1 MQKVT
6 DPALLS
12 QLNGT
17 TQQAPVQPSTP
28 GIIMGRP
35 KAPSPAEQQ
44 RLDME
49 AERLRMSQRDQALQE
64 QQANLTAQNTTLD
77 IQKKQQAAAAGPA
90 GEAAEAERKASSFLK
105 RAMNAEQQYSAIDTD
120 QGQAG
125 VQTPG
130 PRSLVGQALS
140 ESAPNLLNSLPSSI
154 GNSPERQRADQAQR
168 EFIAAI
174 LRYDSGAAIPD
185 AEYIQAAKIYYPQP
199 GDTPDVIQQK
209 AQSRR
214 VAIDGLKDAAG
225 RLGVGVQVPTG
236 QQDNRQQGLTLA
248 SGLPNASMGSPD
260 PGLQPNGVQDAAT
273 GGLKAVPEFRGMASD
288 VQSMVQQG
296 ASADQIVQYV
306 AQRHAAAG
314 FDPPNA
320 ERVAF
325 LRQLVADHEARPDIP
340 VSSLAKG
347 WQTLEMVE
355 SADNGGSLLGQ
366 AADSPVGAAAIGAA
380 DAVTGGF
387 LDEISGALGGNTD
400 NARAVMKASQQERP
414 ISTIAGNI
422 AGGALLPIGKAASP
436 LSLAKAGAAYGG
448 VYGAGSADGNI
459 GDRLT
464 GGAIG
469 ALAGGVSGYA
479 GGKAIGALQARS
491 ASRAAAQGE
500 RNALLQDFKAQG
512 VDPMAANVG
521 GPASKVATG
530 GAGQAF
536 FSAGSIRNAAE
547 RQTGQFG
554 EAVGK
559 NAAQAGSVLPA
570 DEAGMLARTAAERY
584 SKQTSQRGSA
594 LYDRAYQAAGGE
606 KIVPQSAISEID
618 AQIARLSQS
627 PDASAA
633 SLVKELGA
641 FKKKLEEG
649 VSIVGLRDAR
659 TRLSQGVY
667 DGKLR
672 STADQQVYR
681 NVLDRI
687 STDIQDGLQ
696 AAGKDRA
703 AGMFRTA
710 DKYWAERVDYI
721 DKVLEPIVGKN
732 RSGEQIL
739 QSVESMATGKGGGV
753 ARLRDIMRSLSDEER
768 GNVQATIID
777 RIGRATKGAQGAEGE
792 TFSANTFL
800 TNWNG
805 LSQKGKSVLFGNSE
819 LRQSLDQLARVAES
833 MKDTGRYT
841 NTSNTGGALGWQALV
856 STGAYTTG
864 GLPSALLAA
873 GGQYI
878 TGKMLAS
885 PRFAAWLARAPKKP
899 TAQAAQ
905 AYTKRLQSIAAAEPV
920 IAADIG
926 RFSQFLNAANDVSPV
941 GAAAQGQQENN

>member
-6 DPALLS
+6 DPGLLA

-17 TQQAPVQPSTP
+17 TAQQPTQPVRPAAPGFIPGTP
-28 GIIMGRP
+28 KTPDPYQVGQDNI
-35 KAPSPAEQQ
+35 ANAN
-44 RLDME
+44 E
-49 AERLRMSQRDQALQE
+49 AERIRIARENADRDAAKFASDQADKAAKE
-64 QQANLTAQNTTLD
+64 
-77 IQKKQQAAAAGPA
+77 AAAA
-90 GEAAEAERKASSFLK
+90 EAQKSATTEIESVLSAARKAKELSRDGWFATGFGAGTAKGIGGSAASDVKALLDTIGGNTAFDRLQ
-105 RAMNAEQQYSAIDTD
+105 RMREASPTGGAVGQVSDTEQQMLKSTIA
-120 QGQAG
+120 
-125 VQTPG
+125 
-130 PRSLVGQALS
+130 AL
-140 ESAPNLLNSLPSSI
+140 
-154 GNSPERQRADQAQR
+154 DQAQSDEQFQAQMDR
-168 EFIAAI
+168 IIEVYSGILKRIA
-174 LRYDSGAAIPD
+174 P
-185 AEYIQAAKIYYPQP
+185 E
-199 GDTPDVIQQK
+199 K
-209 AQSRR
+209 AQ
-214 VAIDGLKDAAG
+214 
-225 RLGVGVQVPTG
+225 
-236 QQDNRQQGLTLA
+236 QQDSQQQGLTLA

-325 LRQLVADHEARPDIP
+325 LRQLVADHQARPDIP

-347 WQTLEMVE
+347 WQMLEMVE
-355 SADNGGSLLGQ
+355 SADKGGSLLGQ

-387 LDEISGALGGNTD
+387 LDELAGKLGGNTD

-422 AGGALLPIGKAASP
+422 AGGALLPIGKATSP

-479 GGKAIGALQARS
+479 GGKAIGALEARS

-672 STADQQVYR
+672 SSADQQVYR

-777 RIGRATKGAQGAEGE
+777 RIGRATKGAQGAEGD

-819 LRQSLDQLARVAES
+819 LRQSLDQLARVAAS
-833 MKDTGRYT
+833 VKDTTRYA
-841 NTSNTGGALGWQALV
+841 NTSNSAGALGWQAFV
-856 STGAYTTG
+856 STGAYTAG

-926 RFSQFLNAANDVSPV
+926 RFSQFLNAANDVSPM
-941 GAAAQGQQENN
+941 GAAVQGQQENN

>member
-1 MQKVT
+1 MQNPFDQF
-6 DPALLS
+6 DP
-12 QLNGT
+12 
-17 TQQAPVQPSTP
+17 QAPTQTRTAPGFIPGTP
-28 GIIMGRP
+28 KTPDPYQVGQDSI
-35 KAPSPAEQQ
+35 ANAN
-44 RLDME
+44 E
-49 AERLRMSQRDQALQE
+49 AERIRIARENADRDAAKFASDQADKAAKE
-64 QQANLTAQNTTLD
+64 
-77 IQKKQQAAAAGPA
+77 AAAA
-90 GEAAEAERKASSFLK
+90 EAQKSATTEIESVLSAARKAKELSRDGWFATGFGAGTAKGIGGTTASDVKALLDTIGGNTAFDRLQ
-105 RAMNAEQQYSAIDTD
+105 RMREASPTGGAVGQVSDTEQQMLKSTIA
-120 QGQAG
+120 
-125 VQTPG
+125 
-130 PRSLVGQALS
+130 AL
-140 ESAPNLLNSLPSSI
+140 
-154 GNSPERQRADQAQR
+154 DQAQSDEQFQAQMDR
-168 EFIAAI
+168 IIEVYSGILKRIA
-174 LRYDSGAAIPD
+174 P
-185 AEYIQAAKIYYPQP
+185 E
-199 GDTPDVIQQK
+199 K
-209 AQSRR
+209 AQ
-214 VAIDGLKDAAG
+214 
-225 RLGVGVQVPTG
+225 
-236 QQDNRQQGLTLA
+236 QQDNQQQGLTLT
-248 SGLPNASMGSPD
+248 SGLPNAGMGSPD
-260 PGLQPNGVQDAAT
+260 SGLQPNGVQDAAT
-273 GGLKAVPEFRGMASD
+273 GGLKAVPEFRGMSSD

-325 LRQLVADHEARPDIP
+325 LRQLVADHQARPDIP

-355 SADNGGSLLGQ
+355 SADKGGSLLGQ

-387 LDEISGALGGNTD
+387 LDEITGALGGNTD

-422 AGGALLPIGKAASP
+422 AGGALLPIGKATSP

-570 DEAGMLARTAAERY
+570 DEAGLLARTAAERY
-584 SKQTSQRGSA
+584 SKQTSQRGAA

-672 STADQQVYR
+672 SSADQQVYR

-710 DKYWAERVDYI
+710 DKYWSERVDYI

-819 LRQSLDQLARVAES
+819 LRQSLDQLARVAAS
-833 MKDTGRYT
+833 VKDTTRYA
-841 NTSNTGGALGWQALV
+841 NTSNSAGALGWQAFV
-856 STGAYTTG
+856 STGAYTAG

-899 TAQAAQ
+899 TAQAVQ
-905 AYTKRLQSIAAAEPV
+905 AYTKRLHSIAAAEPV